1 MSAVMTRVDK
11 ALVRREFWE
20 NRSLWLVPVVV
31 AGILAVLSLYMVIAV
46 IVGHARAGGG
56 DISALGDIHFSFD
69 NMPDFRDADD
79 NAIRAFVRGSTFFL
93 GFIFSALMQVVVFF
107 YLLDSLYAER
117 RDRSVLFWRSMPVSD
132 TRTVLAKL
140 ATALIS
146 VTAVTFV
153 VTVAFQL
160 VLLVLQLILGT
171 DLGVHPFVVLEYP
184 GTFLGSWL
192 LLAYALIVQA
202 VWFLP
207 YYGWVL
213 LASGWAKK
221 FPILWAGLVP
231 LGVMFAEAWVF
242 HTGHLAR
249 LVFEHKYNWLP
260 LAFNIPPDAVLKKSG
275 GLALGDT
282 AVDAGNLVKLL
293 GSPELWIGTA
303 LAAAFVYGAIWLR
316 RNRSEI

>member
-1 MSAVMTRVDK
+1 MNAIVTKVDK
-11 ALVRREFWE
+11 TLVRREFWE

-31 AGILAVLSLYMVIAV
+31 AGIFAVLSLYMVLAV
-46 IVGHARAGGG
+46 IVGHAHAGGDLTAMG
-56 DISALGDIHFSFD
+56 DMHFSFD

-79 NAIRAFVRGSTFFL
+79 KAIRAFVRGSTFFL

-160 VLLVLQLILGT
+160 VLLVLQLVLGT

-184 GTFLGSWL
+184 GTFVGSWL

-213 LASGWAKK
+213 LASSWAKK
-221 FPILWAGLVP
+221 VPFLWVLLVP
-231 LGVMFAEAWVF
+231 VGIMFAEVWVF
-242 HTGHLAR
+242 HTGYFAR
-249 LVFEHKYNWLP
+249 LVFEHKYNWLG
-260 LAFNIPPDAVLKKSG
+260 LAFNIPPDVVLKNSG
-275 GLALGDT
+275 GLALGNT
-282 AVDAGNLVKLL
+282 TVDAGNLVKLL